1 MNFDDERERW
11 RILSRELAQKQELIH
26 MTLKQ
31 TRDQEALIAER
42 GEEMVSLIQG
52 IKHLQATLFKLDET
66 LRVEE

>member
-1 MNFDDERERW
+1 
-11 RILSRELAQKQELIH
+11 

-31 TRDQEALIAER
+31 TKDQEALIAER
-42 GEEMVSLIQG
+42 GEEMVGLRQG